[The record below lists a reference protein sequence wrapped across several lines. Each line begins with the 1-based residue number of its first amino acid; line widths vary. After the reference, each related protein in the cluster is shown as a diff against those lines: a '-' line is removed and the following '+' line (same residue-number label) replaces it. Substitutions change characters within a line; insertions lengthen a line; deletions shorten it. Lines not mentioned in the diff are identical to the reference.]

1 WSAGHWCVW
10 CSASFSRLACTTR
23 RRFRA
28 QANGWID
35 AENPRLARPLH
46 RLSKARNSIRL
57 VLDRSHLWSSRIRG
71 VREILAHPGKKPM
84 GHRGRSEFG
93 GCQSK
98 TAAQNN
104 NEPPCPRRF
113 LTQPTEFEKSG
124 VLQHPLA
131 RRGNDNDSNDSA
143 EGYISKN
150 ETAGRLALPGC
161 SFLAGSAEARPSTWQ
176 RVN

>member
-84 GHRGRSEFG
+84 GHRRRSEFG

-131 RRGNDNDSNDSA
+131 S
-143 EGYISKN
+143 GYGGTIV
-150 ETAGRLALPGC
+150 TALVAMIGALLLTM
-161 SFLAGSAEARPSTWQ
+161 LAGFANGRRIYARQ
-176 RVN
+176 L

>member
-1 WSAGHWCVW
+1 MRPSTRHTSAQQTAVNQHFGFIVNRSAGHWCVW
-10 CSASFSRLACTTR
+10 CSASFSRLACTIR

-35 AENPRLARPLH
+35 AENPRLARPLR

-57 VLDRSHLWSSRIRG
+57 VLGRSHLWSSRIRG
-71 VREILAHPGKKPM
+71 VREILAHPGRKPM
-84 GHRGRSEFG
+84 GHRKRSEIG

-104 NEPPCPRRF
+104 NEPPCRRKF

-131 RRGNDNDSNDSA
+131 RWELVRFTFS
-143 EGYISKN
+143 
-150 ETAGRLALPGC
+150 L
-161 SFLAGSAEARPSTWQ
+161 
-176 RVN
+176 

>member
-1 WSAGHWCVW
+1 MSSV
-10 CSASFSRLACTTR
+10 F
-23 RRFRA
+23 FF
-28 QANGWID
+28 QAEDGIRD
-35 AENPRLARPLH
+35 VAVTGVQTCALPI
-46 RLSKARNSIRL
+46 LSKARNSIRL
-57 VLDRSHLWSSRIRG
+57 VLDHSHLWSSRIRG

-84 GHRGRSEFG
+84 GHRRRSEFG

-131 RRGNDNDSNDSA
+131 SSGSTNSRS
-143 EGYISKN
+143 
-150 ETAGRLALPGC
+150 TPV
-161 SFLAGSAEARPSTWQ
+161 SFLRGTSATGSLCATDWS
-176 RVN
+176 

>member
-1 WSAGHWCVW
+1 MKSKCWLTMVCWALVCLVLGLIQQ
-10 CSASFSRLACTTR
+10 ATR

-35 AENPRLARPLH
+35 AENPRLVRPLH

-84 GHRGRSEFG
+84 GHRRRSEIG

-104 NEPPCPRRF
+104 NEPPCPRKF

-124 VLQHPLA
+124 ILQHPLA
-131 RRGNDNDSNDSA
+131 TRISTISPHTWSEIDSRQ
-143 EGYISKN
+143 
-150 ETAGRLALPGC
+150 AGH
-161 SFLAGSAEARPSTWQ
+161 SSS
-176 RVN
+176 

>member
-1 WSAGHWCVW
+1 MAGYPWSAGHWCVW

-71 VREILAHPGKKPM
+71 AREILAHPGKKPT
-84 GHRGRSEFG
+84 GHRRRSEFG

-131 RRGNDNDSNDSA
+131 RKIRDFRNTEGLAMVQIRYRRGF
-143 EGYISKN
+143 
-150 ETAGRLALPGC
+150 ETK
-161 SFLAGSAEARPSTWQ
+161 
-176 RVN
+176 

>member
-1 WSAGHWCVW
+1 
-10 CSASFSRLACTTR
+10 
-23 RRFRA
+23 RA

-84 GHRGRSEFG
+84 GHRRRPEFG
-93 GCQSK
+93 ACQSP
-98 TAAQNN
+98 ASAQNHAD
-104 NEPPCPRRF
+104 PARPRRF

-131 RRGNDNDSNDSA
+131 DGL
-143 EGYISKN
+143 E
-150 ETAGRLALPGC
+150 
-161 SFLAGSAEARPSTWQ
+161 
-176 RVN
+176 

>member
-1 WSAGHWCVW
+1 MAGYPWSAGHWCVW

-46 RLSKARNSIRL
+46 RLSKASNSVRL
-57 VLDRSHLWSSRIRG
+57 VLGRSHLWSSRMRG
-71 VREILAHPGKKPM
+71 VREIWAHPGKKTM
-84 GHRGRSEFG
+84 GHRRRSEFG
-93 GCQSK
+93 GRQSK

-104 NEPPCPRRF
+104 NEPPCPRKF
-113 LTQPTEFEKSG
+113 LTQPTEFEKSV

-131 RRGNDNDSNDSA
+131 
-143 EGYISKN
+143 KLVF
-150 ETAGRLALPGC
+150 GRLARWELSSDPLNKTI
-161 SFLAGSAEARPSTWQ
+161 S
-176 RVN
+176 